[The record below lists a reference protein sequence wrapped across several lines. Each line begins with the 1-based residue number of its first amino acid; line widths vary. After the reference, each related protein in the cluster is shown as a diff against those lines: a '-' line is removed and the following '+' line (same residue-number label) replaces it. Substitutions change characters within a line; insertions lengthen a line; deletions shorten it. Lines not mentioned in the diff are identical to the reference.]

1 MLIRNNIPAPSIP
14 TPIYTEYNFLKAA
27 SQECM
32 PRDQGQSRRIHEP
45 TFRKPLYDPMTG
57 DAINVAS
64 DQPQIVDGNLTLYF
78 TSDNT
83 RKAYMD
89 MPFNHPN
96 PRLPFPASHDD
107 DRGG

>member
-1 MLIRNNIPAPSIP
+1 MPIQSETAAPY

-32 PRDQGQSRRIHEP
+32 PRDKTQSRRLHEP
-45 TFRKPLYDPMTG
+45 TFRKPLNDPMTG

-78 TSDNT
+78 TSDKT
-83 RKAYMD
+83 RMAYLN
-89 MPFNHPN
+89 MPVNRPSLQ
-96 PRLPFPASHDD
+96 LPFPATDDD